1 VKIFITGI
9 SGFLGSALARVL
21 AEAGHV
27 VSGSAR
33 RPSDVPEI
41 SGVTRIVPYTLDG
54 FVDKEWFSGL
64 DAIIHAAHDFGDQ
77 SAERN
82 IAGAQSICR
91 QGELAAVRKQIFLS
105 SYSARPDACAVYGR
119 VKYTLETFFLRQ
131 GHTIVRPGLVIGNG
145 GMFGRNLR
153 TVLASPVIPLL
164 DNGADR
170 IPVIALRDFLQAMQ
184 VILDSAPAGAYGLFN
199 PELVSMRQLM
209 ETVGRIAG
217 RHPRYIS
224 IRSSWALF
232 FLAAMKRLRIPFPSN
247 VDNLKALKLNQ
258 DCIHRSDLLDLLPA
272 VCSLEEMVQDA
283 LLALKKMGKNKS

>member
-21 AEAGHV
+21 VEAGHV

-33 RPSDVPEI
+33 RPSVVPEI

-54 FVDKEWFSGL
+54 PVDKEWFSGL

-77 SAERN
+77 STERN

-91 QGELAAVRKQIFLS
+91 EGELAAVRKQIFLS
-105 SYSARPDACAVYGR
+105 SYSARPDACGVYGR

-170 IPVIALRDFLQAMQ
+170 IPVIALRDFLPAMR
-184 VILDSAPAGAYGLFN
+184 VILESAPAGAYNLFN
-199 PELVSMRQLM
+199 PELVSMRRLM
-209 ETVGRIAG
+209 DTVGRIAG
-217 RHPRYIS
+217 RHPRYVP
-224 IRSSWALF
+224 IRSSWAVLF
-232 FLAAMKRLRIPFPSN
+232 LTAMKRLRIPFPSN
-247 VDNLKALKLNQ
+247 VDNLTALKLNQ
-258 DCIHRSDLLDLLPA
+258 DCIHHADLLDILPS
-272 VCSLEEMVQDA
+272 VCSLEAMMQDA
-283 LLALKKMGKNKS
+283 LLTLKKIDKNKS

>member
-1 VKIFITGI
+1 VVQ
-9 SGFLGSALARVL
+9 R
-21 AEAGHV
+21 AGRDH
-27 VSGSAR
+27 SCRSR
-33 RPSDVPEI
+33 LWRSE
-41 SGVTRIVPYTLDG
+41 
-54 FVDKEWFSGL
+54 
-64 DAIIHAAHDFGDQ
+64 H
-77 SAERN
+77 
-82 IAGAQSICR
+82 GAQYCGRSVDLPGR
-91 QGELAAVRKQIFLS
+91 RTRRGPQADFPELL
-105 SYSARPDACAVYGR
+105 SARPDACAAYGR

-145 GMFGRNLR
+145 GLFGRNLR
-153 TVLASPVIPLL
+153 TALASPVIPLF

-170 IPVIALRDFLQAMQ
+170 IPVIALRDFVQAMQ